1 MGGKRDN
8 RGRWKK
14 GSRIAEVGRG
24 IRRSEK
30 ADEKRHIGR
39 GGKMEDR
46 EENGNRWRRRRK
58 TREDR

>member
-1 MGGKRDN
+1 MGGKREN

-39 GGKMEDR
+39 GGKRKEGGER
-46 EENGNRWRRRRK
+46 E
-58 TREDR
+58 